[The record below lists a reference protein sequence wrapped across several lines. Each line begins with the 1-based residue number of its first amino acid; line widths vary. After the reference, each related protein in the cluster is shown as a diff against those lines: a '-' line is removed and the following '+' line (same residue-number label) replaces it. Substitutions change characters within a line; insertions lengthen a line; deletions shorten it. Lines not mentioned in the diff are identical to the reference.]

1 MNEKMRLELALWENH
16 MSLKRVLIVDDAMD
30 LGRLYQD
37 ALRTLYEG
45 VPVTFVPSAEEA
57 LLETSRYT
65 FDLMIADIRL
75 PGMSGF
81 DLVRKLRARQPNI
94 KVIMITGMRKDAKM
108 DKEFFE
114 VGAQKLLVKPVS
126 IPDFLDTVREVVG
139 DEETARAVTAPLD
152 KPAAKAPTA
161 PAESG
166 SSLSAVLTELRGTL
180 GAQAAILLDDRGKN
194 VAEAGNW
201 PTPETEAQLV
211 PPLMGHMST
220 SVKVSAQLG
229 QGLPRGVQAFRGSD
243 YDLLA
248 APVGSYAL
256 LVFLKPGR
264 GTLRLALGFEE
275 TLHVQERLADI
286 LKEMGL
292 NIMPEVAAPQPVT
305 PVEEETAAV
314 EPAVKAEPEPVV
326 PTEEELPAL
335 QALEELLGKAETAA
349 PAAVNLDD
357 FWEQATSGESK
368 TAANGDALTYEQ
380 ALKLGL
386 LPDED
391 AKS

>member
-1 MNEKMRLELALWENH
+1 

-81 DLVRKLRARQPNI
+81 DLLRKLRVRQPNI
-94 KVIMITGMRKDAKM
+94 KVIMITGMRKDARM
-108 DKEFFE
+108 DKEFAE
-114 VGAQKLLVKPVS
+114 SGAQKLLVKPVS
-126 IPDFLDTVREVVG
+126 IPDFLDAVREVVG
-139 DEETARAVTAPLD
+139 EEAAATVKTAPLEIEK
-152 KPAAKAPTA
+152 KPSATPTPAPET
-161 PAESG
+161 G
-166 SSLSAVLTELRGTL
+166 GSLSAVLTELRGTL
-180 GAQAAILLDDRGKN
+180 GAQAVILLDDRGKN
-194 VAEAGNW
+194 VAEAGDW
-201 PTPETEAQLV
+201 PAPNLEAQLV

-220 SVKVSAQLG
+220 SEKVSAQLG
-229 QGLPRGVQAFRGSD
+229 AGLPRGVQAFRGSEF
-243 YDLLA
+243 DLLA
-248 APVGSYAL
+248 APVGSFVL

-286 LKEMGL
+286 LKDMGL
-292 NIMPEVAAPQPVT
+292 NIMPVVSAPQATPAAEAEAAPEVAQAQV
-305 PVEEETAAV
+305 
-314 EPAVKAEPEPVV
+314 EPEPAP
-326 PTEEELPAL
+326 PTEDELPGL
-335 QALEELLGKAETAA
+335 QALEELLGKVETVV

-357 FWEQATSGESK
+357 FWEQAAAGESK

-391 AKS
+391 AQT

>member
-1 MNEKMRLELALWENH
+1 M
-16 MSLKRVLIVDDAMD
+16 
-30 LGRLYQD
+30 
-37 ALRTLYEG
+37 
-45 VPVTFVPSAEEA
+45 
-57 LLETSRYT
+57 
-65 FDLMIADIRL
+65 
-75 PGMSGF
+75 
-81 DLVRKLRARQPNI
+81 
-94 KVIMITGMRKDAKM
+94 
-108 DKEFFE
+108 
-114 VGAQKLLVKPVS
+114 
-126 IPDFLDTVREVVG
+126 
-139 DEETARAVTAPLD
+139 
-152 KPAAKAPTA
+152 
-161 PAESG
+161 
-166 SSLSAVLTELRGTL
+166 
-180 GAQAAILLDDRGKN
+180 
-194 VAEAGNW
+194 
-201 PTPETEAQLV
+201 
-211 PPLMGHMST
+211 
-220 SVKVSAQLG
+220 
-229 QGLPRGVQAFRGSD
+229 QAFRGSEF
-243 YDLLA
+243 DLLV

-292 NIMPEVAAPQPVT
+292 NIMPEVATPQPAV
-305 PVEEETAAV
+305 PVEDETAAV
-314 EPAVKAEPEPVV
+314 DTAVKAEPEPVV

-391 AKS
+391 TKS